1 MYNSNTRAKKKQQ
14 NEIYEARMTEISP
27 KLILDIN
34 PQIQKAQ
41 RTLNRMNNKKEL
53 IKKNTKKEETN
64 TYTYYIQTAENQKH
78 RENLE
83 RSQCRGNNL
92 LIY

>member
-14 NEIYEARMTEISP
+14 NEIFEARMTEISP

-41 RTLNRMNNKKEL
+41 RTHDRMNNKKEL
-53 IKKNTKKEETN
+53 IKKNTKK
-64 TYTYYIQTAENQKH
+64 
-78 RENLE
+78 
-83 RSQCRGNNL
+83 RGNKHLHILYSNCRKPKTQRKS
-92 LIY
+92 